1 MRITITHVRLEYR
14 KLLNVEASGLR
25 FSALCLRKAEAV
37 KISVAR
43 GAGGGG
49 EPGRER
55 VLELCC
61 GGGRQEMH
69 VGGMA

>member
-43 GAGGGG
+43 GAGEWENLG
-49 EPGRER
+49 EKECWSFAVAVRDKKCMY
-55 VLELCC
+55 V
-61 GGGRQEMH
+61 
-69 VGGMA
+69 